1 MTNDQG
7 EYPEMMTYIFWNL
20 ILVAKTLNNNVDAV
34 VNVDVVVECWCC
46 VTCYNMNHHDSMI
59 VFRNNYWISS
69 ILWLCETHRHLFEDW
84 VANQGQTAEFAN
96 ENNWWRLLW
105 MLQGKREYIKHCQR
119 HNGPQGWV
127 HLAKVTSWGH
137 ITSSDT
143 NLDHIS
149 SSESRLSIH

>member
-1 MTNDQG
+1 MHCNSTFDIHTIRCVVLRSFQLYNVDGSQKMTNDKG

-34 VNVDVVVECWCC
+34 VDVDVVVECWCC
-46 VTCYNMNHHDSMI
+46 VTCYDMNHRDSMI

-105 MLQGKREYIKHCQR
+105 MLQGKIVLREYIKNQ
-119 HNGPQGWV
+119 
-127 HLAKVTSWGH
+127 
-137 ITSSDT
+137 SD
-143 NLDHIS
+143 
-149 SSESRLSIH
+149 E

>member
-1 MTNDQG
+1 MYSLCISIQCKYTISN
-7 EYPEMMTYIFWNL
+7 
-20 ILVAKTLNNNVDAV
+20 
-34 VNVDVVVECWCC
+34 
-46 VTCYNMNHHDSMI
+46 HDSMI

-119 HNGPQGWV
+119 HNGPEDWV
-127 HLAKVTSWGH
+127 PLTKVTSWGH
-137 ITSSDT
+137 IKNWNT
-143 NLDHIS
+143 NLDQIS
-149 SSESRLSIH
+149 FSESRPSINFKISSKHQHLD